1 MGLRK
6 QRRNKMAT
14 EKFIITKDA
23 AYAMV
28 DNTSS
33 EADKVLSWAQ
43 ASVMRK
49 RMAEDKRWEQVDPKD
64 ALRVELTLDGD
75 NMSIVYYTFD
85 RNLIALFEELLEKE
99 EKSIIMALK
108 LHERMA

>member
-1 MGLRK
+1 MT
-6 QRRNKMAT
+6 T

-33 EADKVLSWAQ
+33 EVDKVFSWAQ
-43 ASVMRK
+43 ASVMRR
-49 RMAEDKRWEQVDPKD
+49 RMAEDKRWEQVDPKE

-75 NMSIVYYTFD
+75 NMSTVYYAFD
-85 RNLIALFEELLEKE
+85 KNLIALFEELLEKE
-99 EKSIIMALK
+99 EKSIIIALN
-108 LHERMA
+108 LHERTAEDGESY

>member
-1 MGLRK
+1 MV
-6 QRRNKMAT
+6 T

-33 EADKVLSWAQ
+33 EVDKVVSWAQ
-43 ASVMRK
+43 ASVMRR
-49 RMAEDKRWEQVDPKD
+49 RMAEDKRWEQVDPKE
-64 ALRVELTLDGD
+64 AIRVELTLDGD
-75 NMSIVYYTFD
+75 NMSTVYYAFD

-99 EKSIIMALK
+99 EKSIMMALR
-108 LHERMA
+108 LHERMAENGESY